1 MASKPTVV
9 VLGTGGSISG
19 LGPDRLDYVLY
30 PEVGG
35 RLKIEESLQRIPE
48 VADIASIR
56 SENLVSVGSGSVGP
70 NTWLELANRIN
81 SIFHLETD
89 VDGIVVTH
97 GTATLEET
105 AYFLNLT
112 VKSSKPV
119 VITGAMRPPSSMGTD
134 ADLNL
139 YNAVQLASD
148 SSAGGRGVLT
158 VLNQTIHS
166 GRDVTKSDALR
177 PETFISPDWGPL
189 GYVDSDH
196 RVVFYRSLERKHT
209 AASPFETTDRNT
221 LPRVDVVYAYA
232 GADGLLIDA
241 VRNNQ
246 SDGLVLA
253 GFGAGTFTPAL
264 ESAAKSA
271 VEQGISVVIS
281 TRSYKGRVVPTPRKH
296 EYGFIVSDDL
306 MPPKARV
313 LLTLALTI
321 TSDRDSIQKLFNEY

>member
-30 PEVGG
+30 PEIGG
-35 RLKIEESLQRIPE
+35 RLRIEESLQRIPE

-70 NTWLELANRIN
+70 ATWLKLANRIN
-81 SIFHLETD
+81 SIFRTETD

-105 AYFLNLT
+105 AYFLHLT
-112 VKSSKPV
+112 VKSPKPV

-148 SSAGGRGVLT
+148 PAAGGRGVLT
-158 VLNQTIHS
+158 VLNQQIHS
-166 GRDVTKSDALR
+166 GRDVTKGDALR

-189 GYVDSDH
+189 GYVDSNH
-196 RVVFYRSLERKHT
+196 QVVFYRLPERKHT
-209 AASPFETTDRNT
+209 VASPFDMDSKDS

-232 GADGLLIDA
+232 GADELLIDA
-241 VRNNQ
+241 VRNNR

-253 GFGAGTFTPAL
+253 GFGAGTFTPSL

-271 VEQGISVVIS
+271 VEDGMSVVIS
-281 TRSYKGRVVPTPRKH
+281 TRSYKGRVVLTPRKSQ
-296 EYGFIVSDDL
+296 YGFVASDDL
-306 MPPKARV
+306 MPPKARI

-321 TSDRDSIQKLFNEY
+321 TADRDRIQEFFYQY